1 MRSAFAAFLRGFTLP
16 FGVTSGRRIFFDGE
30 NGAIIF
36 YRADGTEAIRI
47 GGPPPVSEGT
57 IYFKTGLAVEQLAP
71 QIGSFKASSGGAQ
84 TIGLGLQSGALEG
97 GVDPHVVLQ
106 LRSASNDNTRRPG
119 VEIDGSGG
127 GIFIGIASGA
137 DDPIGEATL
146 VAGTVVVANATIEAT
161 SLILLTRRVVGGT
174 PGFLS
179 YVRNP
184 GVGFTITSTSATDTS
199 TVGFLLLRRRG

>member
-1 MRSAFAAFLRGFTLP
+1 MRSTFAVFLRGFTLP
-16 FGVTSGRRIFFDGE
+16 FGATAGRRIVFDGDQ
-30 NGAIIF
+30 GAVIF

-57 IYFKTGLAVEQLAP
+57 IYFKTGVPSEQLSP
-71 QIGSFKASSGGAQ
+71 QVGSFKASSGGAQ
-84 TIGLGLQSGALEG
+84 TIGLGLQSGALTG

-106 LRSASNDNTRRPG
+106 LRSASDDNTRRPG

-127 GIFIGIASGA
+127 GIFIGIASGT

-146 VAGTVVVANATIEAT
+146 VAGTVVVANATVEAT
-161 SLILLTRRVVGGT
+161 ALILLTRRVVGGT

-179 YVRNP
+179 YVRNA
-184 GVGFTITSTSATDTS
+184 GVGFTINSTSATDTS
-199 TVGFLLLRRRG
+199 TVGFLILRRRG